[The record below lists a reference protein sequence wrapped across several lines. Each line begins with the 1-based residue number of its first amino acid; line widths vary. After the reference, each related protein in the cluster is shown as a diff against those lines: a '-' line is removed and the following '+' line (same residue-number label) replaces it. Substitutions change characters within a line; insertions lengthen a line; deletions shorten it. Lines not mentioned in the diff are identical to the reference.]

1 MTTNDILESKYNDKN
16 GKAIIDK
23 CLNKIKPFENK
34 DVTMEML
41 EKYVGLVC
49 RKYDVYVSLI
59 FPFNKI
65 GEDDVYSAHI
75 RNFSE
80 HRILKQI
87 YGNTY
92 YELYAKIS
100 IYFYSLVKN
109 GLSVR
114 KTK

>member
-1 MTTNDILESKYNDKN
+1 MTTKDILDLKYNDKN
-16 GKAIIDK
+16 GKSAIDK
-23 CLNKIKPFENK
+23 CLQKIKPFENK
-34 DVTMEML
+34 EVTMEML
-41 EKYVGLVC
+41 EKYVGLVV
-49 RKYDVYVSLI
+49 RKYDVVVSMI
-59 FPFNKI
+59 FPFNQI
-65 GEDDVYSAHI
+65 GEDNIYSAHI
-75 RNFSE
+75 RNCSE
-80 HRILKQI
+80 HRILEQI

>member
-1 MTTNDILESKYNDKN
+1 MTTKDILDLKYNDKN
-16 GKAIIDK
+16 GKAAIDK
-23 CLNKIKPFENK
+23 CLQKIKPFENK
-34 DVTMEML
+34 EVTMEML

-59 FPFNKI
+59 FPFNEN

-75 RNFSE
+75 RNSSE
-80 HRILKQI
+80 HKILCII
-87 YGNTY
+87 YGNSY

-100 IYFYSLVKN
+100 IYFYSLIKN
-109 GLSVR
+109 GHPVR